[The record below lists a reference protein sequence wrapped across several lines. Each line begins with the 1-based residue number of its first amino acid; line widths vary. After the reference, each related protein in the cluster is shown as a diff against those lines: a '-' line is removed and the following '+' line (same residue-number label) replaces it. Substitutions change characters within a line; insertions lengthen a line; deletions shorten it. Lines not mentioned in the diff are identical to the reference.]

1 MQTRRGRSFTA
12 PFLLLAAL
20 VCCACGGSPA
30 QRVTE
35 ARQPD
40 ESWNML
46 RSYSGSGDEQEES
59 FTSDTGALRI
69 EWQAKPK
76 EGGTTPGTFR
86 VALHSAISG
95 RPLTVPIDHRGPGKG
110 TAFVSEEPRVF
121 FLDVRSQDLEWIITV
136 SERLR

>member
-12 PFLLLAAL
+12 PFLLFAAL
-20 VCCACGGSPA
+20 VWCACGESSP

-35 ARQPD
+35 AQQPD
-40 ESWNML
+40 EAWNTL
-46 RSYSGSGDEQEES
+46 RSYSGSGDEQVES

-76 EGGTTPGTFR
+76 TGATTPGTFR

-95 RPLTVPIDHRGPGKG
+95 RPLTVPIDHKGPGKG

-121 FLDVRSQDLEWIITV
+121 FLDVRSQDLEWAVTV

>member
-1 MQTRRGRSFTA
+1 MQTRRGRLFAA
-12 PFLLLAAL
+12 PFFLVALLGG
-20 VCCACGGSPA
+20 ACGESSP

-35 ARQPD
+35 AQQPH
-40 ESWNML
+40 EAWNTL
-46 RSYSGSGDEQEES
+46 RSYSGSGDEQVES

-76 EGGTTPGTFR
+76 PGATTSGTLR
-86 VALHSAISG
+86 VGLHSAISG
-95 RPLTVPIDHRGPGKG
+95 RPLTVPIEHRGPGKG

-121 FLDVRSQDLEWIITV
+121 FLDVRSEDLEWSLTV